1 MESVFHRRLATG
13 ILLFDGGFGTSLYER
28 GVHLGRCF
36 DALNLEDPAMVTAL
50 HAEYREAGAQVL
62 QSNTFGANA
71 YKLRVH
77 HLEEKLEE
85 INRRGVALVRDVA
98 GDDRLV
104 AGAIGP
110 LGVKIEPWGPT
121 SREEVRLAFAQQGKA
136 LLAEGVDLF
145 ALETF
150 ASPEELSE
158 AVAGLKAL
166 TPDIPVLAQLTPTA
180 EGRTLFG
187 TPIEDAMSIVVRSGP
202 DAVGLNCTIG
212 PELMLECLERIVG
225 TTDLPIA
232 VQPNAGFPKLIE
244 ERFFYLSS
252 PEYFARYGR
261 RFVEAGARIV
271 GGCCGTTPAHINAL
285 SQALRSVAPSSFG
298 GRTIATA
305 PSEVASA
312 PTIPM
317 AEKSNLG
324 RKIAHG
330 IPVATV
336 ELLPPRGW
344 GLTHILQRTREMELA
359 GFDAVNIPDGPRAT
373 ARISPLA
380 TAVRIHS
387 ESEQIEPV
395 LHYVCRD
402 RNLLGMQA
410 DLLGAYALGIRN
422 LLLITGDPPVQGDY
436 PDATAVFDVDSIG
449 LTNLVHRLNQ
459 GIDVGNRKI
468 GKPTGFL
475 IGVGGNP
482 TAVSLER
489 EVERFYWKVDAGA
502 EYAVTQPVFDLEAL
516 FHFLDA
522 TGEFNLPVL
531 AGIWPL
537 QSLRNAEFLNNEV
550 PGVSIPAPIM
560 ERMRAVAGQKEA
572 EREEGLAIALEM
584 AREALKRAAGLQISA
599 PFNRGEGARRL
610 LQALHADLHPGD
622 APGPE

>member
-1 MESVFHRRLATG
+1 MESRFHSRLAAG
-13 ILLFDGGFGTSLYER
+13 ILLFDGGFGTSLYDR

-36 DALNLEDPAMVTAL
+36 DALNLEDPAMITAL
-50 HAEYREAGAQVL
+50 HHAYREAGAQVL

-71 YKLRVH
+71 YKLRAH

-85 INRRGVALVRDVA
+85 INRRGVALVREVA
-98 GDDRLV
+98 GEDRLV

-110 LGVKIEPWGPT
+110 LGVKIEPWGPI
-121 SREEVRLAFAQQGKA
+121 SREEVRFAFAQQGSA

-150 ASPEELSE
+150 GSPEELAE
-158 AVAGLKAL
+158 AVAGLKILA
-166 TPDIPVLAQLTPTA
+166 PEIPILAQLTPNA
-180 EGRTLFG
+180 HGRTPYG
-187 TPIEDAMSIVVRSGP
+187 TPIEDALRIVERSGP
-202 DAVGLNCTIG
+202 DALGLNCTIG
-212 PELMLECLERIVG
+212 PELMLECLEKIAG
-225 TTDLPIA
+225 ITDLPIA
-232 VQPNAGFPKLIE
+232 IQPNAGFPKLVE

-271 GGCCGTTPAHINAL
+271 GGCCGTTPAHISAL
-285 SQALRSVAPSSFG
+285 AKALRSVAP
-298 GRTIATA
+298 GRLVGPATVTA
-305 PSEVASA
+305 PSDT
-312 PTIPM
+312 PTVPMIPI
-317 AEKSNLG
+317 AEKSKLG
-324 RKIAHG
+324 RKIAAG
-330 IPVATV
+330 LPVATV

-344 GLTHILQRTREMELA
+344 GLKRILARTREMEIA

-380 TAVRIHS
+380 TAVRIHA

-436 PDATAVFDVDSIG
+436 PDATAVFDIDSIG
-449 LTNLVHRLNQ
+449 LTNLVYRLNQ
-459 GIDVGNRKI
+459 GFDVGNRKI

-522 TGEFNLPVL
+522 TAEFNLPIL

-560 ERMRAVAGQKEA
+560 ERMCAVAGNEAA
-572 EREEGLAIALEM
+572 EREEGLAIAIEM
-584 AREALKRAAGLQISA
+584 ARQALTRTAGLQISA
-599 PFNRGEGARRL
+599 PFNRGEGARQL
-610 LQALHADLHPGD
+610 LQALQDELRSRD
-622 APGPE
+622 ASPSA